1 MSGLN
6 DLSDC
11 PTLPIQ
17 LKEKMKQIIILI
29 AISLLFTGCATM
41 DRVEGNVWGEAN
53 DESESVGGE
62 VHYELIKF

>member
-1 MSGLN
+1 
-6 DLSDC
+6 
-11 PTLPIQ
+11 
-17 LKEKMKQIIILI
+17 MKQIIILI
-29 AISLLFTGCATM
+29 AISLLFAGCATM